1 MTDYDRRRQP
11 PTVGAVLAGVFLILV
26 SLCLILAGGGCTIFL
41 GYYMVNQPSTDMLP
55 MLVVSLAVLAGGLGM
70 FWSGARMISGKRN

>member
-1 MTDYDRRRQP
+1 MTDDDHRRQP

-41 GYYMVNQPSTDMLP
+41 GYTLVSQPSAEMLP
-55 MLVVSLAVLAGGLGM
+55 LLLVSLAVLAAGAGM
-70 FWSGARMISGKRN
+70 MWSGARLISGKRR